1 MIVYLGG
8 FLVRALGVSGM
19 FIFGVSMFFKL
30 GLTML
35 WLYLELCGLCL
46 IPLFFWGGAGASL
59 SRLFYYIV
67 FSGISSSLLL
77 VGILLPE
84 SLFFII
90 SGLLVKFGVFPFWGW
105 VYRVCCYSK

>member
-35 WLYLELCGLCL
+35 
-46 IPLFFWGGAGASL
+46 
-59 SRLFYYIV
+59 
-67 FSGISSSLLL
+67 
-77 VGILLPE
+77 
-84 SLFFII
+84 
-90 SGLLVKFGVFPFWGW
+90 
-105 VYRVCCYSK
+105 